1 MSQQKSQNVWTDS
14 GSPQY
19 KSYTLINYNDIPQIQ
34 QLPQEMKFDI
44 QVVGNVL
51 PFKANNYV
59 VEQLIDWNNIPND
72 PIFVLT
78 FPQKD
83 MLKPH
88 HYSLMAETLKS
99 NADKQE
105 IQKVANKIRLEL
117 NPHPAGQMEY
127 NVPQLKDGTKLYG
140 MQHKY
145 KETVLFFPSQGQT
158 CHAYCSFCFRW
169 PQFVGMDELKFAMR
183 ETEILVQ
190 YLKEH
195 PEISDVLFTGGDP
208 MIMKTK
214 IFSTYIDSLL
224 DADLPNLKTIRIG
237 TKALAYW
244 PYKFLSDDD
253 SEETLKLFERV
264 VQKGLHLAFMAHFNH
279 PVELST
285 DAVKKA
291 IHRIR
296 KTGAQIRTQSPILAH
311 INDDANLWA
320 EMWTKQVQL
329 GCIPY
334 YMFVVRD
341 TGAQHYF
348 GIPLVRAQQ
357 IFRDAYQKV
366 SGLCRTVRGPSMSA
380 TAGKIQVLGIADL
393 GDQKAIVMRF
403 LQGRNPN
410 WVQKPFLAKY
420 DEKAIWIDDLK
431 PFIGEKFFF
440 EEELNEIFQKEKTLP
455 DAEISV
461 ASGGPP

>member
-1 MSQQKSQNVWTDS
+1 MTQQKSENIWTDS
-14 GSPQY
+14 SAPSY
-19 KSYTLINYNDIPQIQ
+19 KTYTLMNYNEIPQ
-34 QLPQEMKFDI
+34 LKNFSQEMKFDI
-44 QVVGNVL
+44 QVVGNIL

-59 VEQLIDWNNIPND
+59 VEQLIDWKNIPND

-83 MLKPH
+83 MLRPH

-99 NADKQE
+99 NADKRE

-127 NVPQLKDGTKLYG
+127 NVPRLKDGTKLYG

-169 PQFVGMDELKFAMR
+169 PQFVGMDELKFAMK
-183 ETEILVQ
+183 ETEQLVQ
-190 YLKEH
+190 YIKEH

-224 DADLPNLKTIRIG
+224 NAELPNLKTIRIG
-237 TKALAYW
+237 TKALGYW

-253 SEETLKLFERV
+253 AEETLKLFEKV
-264 VQKGLHLAFMAHFNH
+264 TQKGLHLAFMAHFNH

-291 IHRIR
+291 IYRIR

-311 INDDANLWA
+311 INDDAKLWT

-329 GCIPY
+329 GCVPY

-348 GIPLVRAQQ
+348 GISLIRAQQ
-357 IFRDAYQKV
+357 IFREAYQKA
-366 SGLCRTVRGPSMSA
+366 SGLSRTVRGPSMSA
-380 TAGKIQVLGIADL
+380 TAGKIQVLGVVDV
-393 GDQKAIVMRF
+393 GDEKAIVLRF

-431 PFIGEKFFF
+431 PFKGEKFFF
-440 EEELNEIFQKEKTLP
+440 EDELNELFQKDKTE
-455 DAEISV
+455 ANSEISIL
-461 ASGGPP
+461 SGGPP